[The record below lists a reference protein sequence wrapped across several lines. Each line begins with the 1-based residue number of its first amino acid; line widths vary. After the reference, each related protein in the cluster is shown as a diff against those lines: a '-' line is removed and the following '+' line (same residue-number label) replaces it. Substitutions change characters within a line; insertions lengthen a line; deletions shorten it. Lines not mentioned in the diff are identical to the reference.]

1 MDILQEI
8 EKLHLD
14 GLTTKDIALKLNA
27 NYHKIKDLKTTLKLP
42 KLIDVWK
49 EQLNNKII
57 EFHKLNLTDR
67 QMGEKLNLNH
77 RTISYHRKRLNLPAS
92 MPEINYVSNSDR
104 IKGYMIRNSKFMSK
118 RRGID
123 FNLKYTDFE
132 LPEYCP
138 ILNTKLSFNKE
149 SCGNDPSH
157 ASLDRIDNTK
167 GYIPGNV
174 IVMSRLANAMKNSAN
189 FEQLE
194 LFSKNIMLLI
204 NNYKI
209 QDALG
214 SITDIFPN
222 CGNLDSTPSR
232 CTFKKISLQA

>member
-1 MDILQEI
+1 M
-8 EKLHLD
+8 K
-14 GLTTKDIALKLNA
+14 N
-27 NYHKIKDLKTTLKLP
+27 NKTEDFYN
-42 KLIDVWK
+42 KLI
-49 EQLNNKII
+49 EYS
-57 EFHKLNLTDR
+57 KLNLTDR
-67 QMGEKLNLNH
+67 EIGIKLNLNH

-118 RRGID
+118 RRGIY

-132 LPEYCP
+132 LSEYCP
-138 ILNTKLSFNKE
+138 ILNVKLTFNKE
-149 SCGNDPSH
+149 SSGNDPYH
-157 ASLDRIDNTK
+157 ATLDRIDNNK

-174 IVMSRLANAMKNSAN
+174 IVMSRLANSMKNSAN

-204 NNYKI
+204 NNYKT

-232 CTFKKISLQA
+232 CTFKSIST